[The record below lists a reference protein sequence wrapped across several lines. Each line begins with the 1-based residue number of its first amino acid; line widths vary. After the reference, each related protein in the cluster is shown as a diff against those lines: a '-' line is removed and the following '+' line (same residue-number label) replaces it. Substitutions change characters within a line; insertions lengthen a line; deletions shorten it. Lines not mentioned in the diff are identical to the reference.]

1 MRENIQLS
9 HLYLTATYFHCN
21 IESEGGFMDPI
32 HEKFLNRMKEFEQT
46 HTKVDLPEHREKIKN
61 LYEDF
66 TLIFDEF
73 SSTIEETEEDINIT
87 LTIGETETCRGGGD
101 CLNFLIGLADSTM
114 IRLEDNKIKF
124 HLNYRLWKY
133 IKK

>member
-1 MRENIQLS
+1 
-9 HLYLTATYFHCN
+9 
-21 IESEGGFMDPI
+21 MDPI

-73 SSTIEETEEDINIT
+73 SSTIEETEEEKT
-87 LTIGETETCRGGGD
+87 KK
-101 CLNFLIGLADSTM
+101 
-114 IRLEDNKIKF
+114 KIKD
-124 HLNYRLWKY
+124 LEERMNANKWIYRNLK
-133 IKK
+133 

>member
-1 MRENIQLS
+1 
-9 HLYLTATYFHCN
+9 
-21 IESEGGFMDPI
+21 MDPTF
-32 HEKFLNRMKEFEQT
+32 EKLLNRMKEFEQT
-46 HTKVDLPEHREKIKN
+46 HTKIEMPEYRERIKN

-66 TLIFDEF
+66 KFIFDDC
-73 SSTIEETEEDINIT
+73 TATMEEREKDIDIT